1 MQKNYAH
8 FYLNLY
14 NLSGAPAILAGVFL
28 QFKFRIFNLIC
39 YTYEQIYLDRKDV
52 IYVCQQLL
60 FETPMTKISSPNP
73 YGVTGGILE

>member
-28 QFKFRIFNLIC
+28 QIEF
-39 YTYEQIYLDRKDV
+39 
-52 IYVCQQLL
+52 
-60 FETPMTKISSPNP
+60 
-73 YGVTGGILE
+73 